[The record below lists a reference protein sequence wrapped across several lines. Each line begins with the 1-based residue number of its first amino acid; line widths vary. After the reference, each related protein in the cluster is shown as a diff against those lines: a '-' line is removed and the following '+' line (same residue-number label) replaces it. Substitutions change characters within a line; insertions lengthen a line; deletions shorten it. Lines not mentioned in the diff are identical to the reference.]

1 MSKTGIIGAMNP
13 SIPFTPALLQSLAR
27 QHGTPLWVYDA
38 ATIRQRIAALRAFD
52 TIRFAQKANSN
63 THLLRLM
70 REQGVVVDAVS
81 RGEIERALA
90 AGYTAAPDA
99 QGAPHRASGIVFTAD
114 LFDHATLA
122 TVVRHRVPVNAGSI
136 DMLHQLGGFSPAHP
150 VWLRINP
157 GFGHGHSNKTNTGGE
172 HSKHGI
178 WHTELPAALAAVA
191 QHGLQLVGLHMHIG
205 SGVDYIHLQQV
216 CSAMVDLV
224 KASGADVQAISAGG
238 GLSIPYQAG
247 EAPIDT
253 AHYFSLWDAARRQ
266 IAAHLGHPV
275 HLEIEPGRY
284 LVAEAG
290 VLLTEVRATKSM
302 GSKHFTLVDAGFSDL
317 MRPAMYGAYHAMSL
331 IPGDATPR
339 AALETVVAG
348 PLCESGDVFT
358 QAEGGVVLTRE
369 LPTAHVGDLL
379 VLHDAG
385 AYGASMSSNYNSRP
399 LAAEVLVDGDT
410 QRVIRRRQTVE
421 ELLSLEAI

>member
-1 MSKTGIIGAMNP
+1 MNP
-13 SIPFTPALLQSLAR
+13 FSDTTLRALAA

-38 ATIRQRIAALRAFD
+38 ATVRQRIADLRAFD

-81 RGEIERALA
+81 RGEILRALA
-90 AGYTAAPDA
+90 AGYTADTAA
-99 QGAPHRASGIVFTAD
+99 CGASGIVFTAD
-114 LFDHATLA
+114 LFDAATLA
-122 TVVRHRVPVNAGSI
+122 TVVEHRVPVNAGSI
-136 DMLHQLGGFSPAHP
+136 DMLHQLGAASPGHA

-178 WHTELPAALAAVA
+178 WHDQLDAALAAVR
-191 QHGLQLVGLHMHIG
+191 QHGLRLVGLHMHIG
-205 SGVDYIHLQQV
+205 SGVDYGHLQQV
-216 CSAMVDLV
+216 CQAMVDLV
-224 KASGADVQAISAGG
+224 KRAGCDLQAISAGG
-238 GLSIPYQAG
+238 GLSIPYREGDAR
-247 EAPIDT
+247 IDT
-253 AHYFSLWDAARRQ
+253 AHYFSLWDAARQ
-266 IAAHLGHPV
+266 AVAAHLGHPV

-290 VLLTEVRATKSM
+290 VLLTEVRATKPV
-302 GSKHFTLVDAGFSDL
+302 GRNHFTLVDAGFSDL
-317 MRPAMYGAYHAMSL
+317 MRPSMYGAFHGMSL
-331 IPGDATPR
+331 IPADDAPR
-339 AALETVVAG
+339 ATVDTVVAG

-358 QAEGGVVLTRE
+358 QADGGVVLSRA
-369 LPTAHVGDLL
+369 LPEARVGDLL

-399 LAAEVLVDGDT
+399 LAAEVLVDGE
-410 QRVIRRRQTVE
+410 QSRLIRRRQTVD
-421 ELLSLEAI
+421 ELLALEAL